1 MSSTSI
7 PRLPRVEQGV
17 SIPRVLHQTFPSRIL
32 PLVFRERVRHLREL
46 HPNWDYRFYDD
57 DDIVQYIRAL
67 YGDEI
72 FAYFTRIDPRY
83 GAARADL
90 FRYLLMFR
98 EGGVYLDIKSAARG
112 SLDKILRSDDQYV
125 LSYWCGS
132 QFGGWGDYSELREY
146 GGREFQ
152 QWHIIAAPG
161 HPYLKSVIETV
172 LLNIDSYNPLTWGVG
187 RKGVMRVTGPVAY
200 TRAIGLLRS
209 KYPHR
214 LVNGQ
219 DELLLEY
226 TALPDVDHRS
236 LFEFHYTALEEPV
249 AVLEGRRRTTWILLG
264 PVYKYG
270 VLLGGRIVAAIWRR
284 INKLI
289 LAEKAV
295 RRSE

>member
-1 MSSTSI
+1 ME
-7 PRLPRVEQGV
+7 LGV

-32 PLVFRERVRHLREL
+32 PPAFEDNARRLREL
-46 HPNWDYRFYDD
+46 HPNWEYRFYDD
-57 DDIVQYIRAL
+57 ADITGYIRTF
-67 YGDEI
+67 YGEEI
-72 FAYFTRIDPRY
+72 FAYFSRIDPRY

-90 FRYLLMFR
+90 FRYLLMYR

-112 SLDKILRSDDQYV
+112 SLDGVLRSDDQYV
-125 LSYWCGS
+125 LSYWRGL
-132 QFGGWGDYSELREY
+132 QFSGWGDYSELREY

-161 HPYLKSVIETV
+161 HPYLKSVLETV

-214 LVNGQ
+214 LVDGQ

-236 LFEFHYTALEEPV
+236 EFKVHYTNLQEPV
-249 AVLEGRRRTTWILLG
+249 TLLAGRTGTLWLLLG
-264 PVYKYG
+264 PLYKYG
-270 VLLGGRIVAAIWRR
+270 FLFGGRIFAAIWRR
-284 INKLI
+284 INKFI
-289 LAEKAV
+289 PGGKGGPSA
-295 RRSE
+295 

>member
-1 MSSTSI
+1 M
-7 PRLPRVEQGV
+7 EQGT
-17 SIPRVLHQTFPSRIL
+17 SIPRVLHQTFPSRVL
-32 PLVFRERVRHLREL
+32 PTAFQDNARRLREL
-46 HPNWDYRFYDD
+46 HPGWEYRFYDD
-57 DDIVQYIRAL
+57 DDIKEYIRAF

-72 FAYFTRIDPRY
+72 FAYFARINPRY

-90 FRYLLMFR
+90 FRYLLMYR

-112 SLDKILRSDDQYV
+112 SLDEILRPDDRYL
-125 LSYWCGS
+125 LSYWRGS
-132 QFGGWGDYSELREY
+132 QFTGWGDYSELRDY

-172 LLNIDSYNPLTWGVG
+172 LLNINNYNPLTWGVG
-187 RKGVMRVTGPVAY
+187 RQGVMRLTGPVAY

-214 LVNGQ
+214 LVQGQ

-236 LFEFHYTALEEPV
+236 QFKFHYTKLQEPV
-249 AVLEGRRRTTWILLG
+249 TLLKGRIRAMWFVLG
-264 PVYKYG
+264 PAYKY
-270 VLLGGRIVAAIWRR
+270 VFLLGGRLFAAIGRR
-284 INKLI
+284 INKFI
-289 LAEKAV
+289 PGGKG
-295 RRSE
+295 SPSG